1 MTAIQEREIKNEMI
15 GYLERM
21 EGQDILLLLNV
32 AKRFISIDDLE
43 DELAE
48 ESDLKAIEE
57 AEREYAAGETMSLD
71 DFEKSLT
78 M

>member
-71 DFEKSLT
+71 EFEKSFVS
-78 M
+78 